1 MMRTIEIFLAGAF
14 GAVMLYLIVKD
25 GGAAANQILGGLANF
40 NRQTFSTLQGR

>member
-1 MMRTIEIFLAGAF
+1 MRVIELFLAGAF

-25 GGAAANQILGGLANF
+25 GGSAANNILGGLATF